1 MLKTKFCRSLRAIF
15 GTGKKLRKKR
25 YFFVALV
32 QIKLYEGSNWVFV
45 REKDATISCAGNAL
59 RGAVETNREKAAVQT
74 RNKVP
79 FCYT

>member
-25 YFFVALV
+25 YFFVALL

-45 REKDATISCAGNAL
+45 REKDATTSCAGNAL
-59 RGAVETNREKAAVQT
+59 RGAVETNREKL
-74 RNKVP
+74 P
-79 FCYT
+79 FKQEIKCRFAL